1 LNFLAK
7 VKEIEQNLEKDKETY
22 LYEVLDN
29 NSLKNLS
36 IERFSQLNIGVEIYS
51 KVLNENIWF
60 CSNTDMAK
68 QIKEDVPTAVC
79 YTVAELHELYELQ
92 ELNLLEP
99 SNKMLKG
106 INNVKAVFKDSRI
119 IKTGKLRRED

>member
-1 LNFLAK
+1 MNFLAK

-51 KVLNENIWF
+51 KVLDEKIWF

-68 QIKEDVPTAVC
+68 QIKGDDPTAIT
-79 YTVAELHELYELQ
+79 YTSSELKRLIELG
-92 ELNLLEP
+92 P
-99 SNKMLKG
+99 SKDFLKK
-106 INNVKAVFKDSRI
+106 IHDTKTVFNPSKFI
-119 IKTGKLRRED
+119 G